1 MPTVVDTITII
12 DSDHTSTCAAGADR
26 LALIRLLQLSSP
38 ALPVGAYA
46 YSQGLEYAVDKGWV
60 GSESDTRN
68 WVLGLLKHTQTYL
81 DVPVFARLYRAW
93 TEDDPA
99 MTGYWNAY
107 LYASREARE
116 LQQEDHHL
124 GTALARLLDDLG
136 VNGAAGWLRTERVC
150 FATLFTLASA
160 RWRISLEHAVTG
172 YLWAWLENQVAAA
185 IKLVPLG
192 QTAGQR
198 ILAAA
203 MPEVDAA
210 VHHGLLLHD
219 DEIGCSAA
227 GLGMSAAL
235 HETQYSRLFR
245 S

>member
-1 MPTVVDTITII
+1 MVATITII
-12 DSDHTSTCAAGADR
+12 NSDQTTDGRIADDR
-26 LALIRLLQLSSP
+26 LALLRLLQLTSP

-46 YSQGLEYAVDKGWV
+46 YSQGLEYAVDSGWIED
-60 GSESDTRN
+60 ESGAQD
-68 WVLGLLKHTQTYL
+68 WILGLLRHTQTYL

-93 TEDDPA
+93 EESDNA

-124 GTALARLLDDLG
+124 GSALARLLDDLG
-136 VNGAAGWLRTERVC
+136 VNDAADWLQTKRLC
-150 FATLFTLASA
+150 FATLFALASV
-160 RWRISLEHAVTG
+160 RWQISLENAVTG

-198 ILAAA
+198 ILTTAL
-203 MPEVDAA
+203 PEIDTA
-210 VHHGLLLHD
+210 VHHGLLLAD

-227 GLGMSAAL
+227 GLGMAGAL